1 MKRFSAKVLL
11 IAALLLLGACSSTTF
26 IYNRLDF
33 LLPWY
38 LGDYVEL
45 SRTQKSE
52 LDDLLQPFLGWHR
65 SEELPIYLE
74 TLNQFDASLDG
85 TVATQDIV
93 DFGLALE
100 AAWTRM
106 ENEGI
111 KWMLALGANLSD
123 QQLAQ
128 FLHELQEKQEEYEA
142 EYLTRTDEEYREDT
156 YDSMLDNFQ
165 DYLGKLDLTQKE
177 ILRASSAAMQR
188 SDSAWLEERA
198 DWLVKLGRLLERE
211 PGWQQR
217 VRDELAARE
226 ERRSPEYQQVF
237 EHNVN
242 QIQETM
248 VAILNSRSE
257 KQNRRLRKKID
268 NLREDLQTLIEQ
280 GANDQ
285 ANGAGP

>member
-1 MKRFSAKVLL
+1 MKRFAPKPLL

-52 LDDLLQPFLGWHR
+52 LDDLLEPFLRWHR
-65 SEELPIYLE
+65 NDELPIYLA

-85 TVATQDIV
+85 TLAKQDIV
-93 DFGLALE
+93 DLGLALE

-111 KWMLALGANLSD
+111 EWMLALGAGLSD
-123 QQLAQ
+123 EQLAQ
-128 FLHELQEKQEEYEA
+128 FGHQLQEKQEEYEA

-165 DYLGKLDLTQKE
+165 DYLGKLDSTQKE
-177 ILRASSAAMQR
+177 ILRATSAAMRR
-188 SDSAWLEERA
+188 SDSA
-198 DWLVKLGRLLERE
+198 
-211 PGWQQR
+211 
-217 VRDELAARE
+217 
-226 ERRSPEYQQVF
+226 
-237 EHNVN
+237 
-242 QIQETM
+242 
-248 VAILNSRSE
+248 
-257 KQNRRLRKKID
+257 
-268 NLREDLQTLIEQ
+268 
-280 GANDQ
+280 
-285 ANGAGP
+285 

>member
-1 MKRFSAKVLL
+1 MMKRISRPLL

-45 SRTQKSE
+45 SRAQKND
-52 LDDLLQPFLGWHR
+52 LDDLLQPFLQWHR
-65 SEELPIYLE
+65 YEELPIYLE
-74 TLNQFDASLDG
+74 TLNQLDASLDG
-85 TVATQDIV
+85 TVAKQDIV
-93 DFGLALE
+93 DLGLALE

-106 ENEGI
+106 EEEGI
-111 KWMLALGANLSD
+111 NWMLALGAKLSD
-123 QQLAQ
+123 EQLAQ
-128 FLHELQEKQEEYEA
+128 FLHQLQEKQEEYEA

-156 YDSMLDNFQ
+156 YNSTLDNFQ

-177 ILRASSAAMQR
+177 TLRASSAAMQR
-188 SDSAWLEERA
+188 SDSTWLEERA
-198 DWLVKLGRLLERE
+198 NWLVELGKLLERE

-217 VRDELAARE
+217 VRDELAARD

-248 VAILNSRSE
+248 VAILNSRSD
-257 KQNRRLRKKID
+257 KQDRRLRKKID

-280 GANDQ
+280 GAGDK
-285 ANGAGP
+285 ANAAGP